1 MAGKEKACICM
12 YEHVIEDDQAPAA
25 CDAHKTR
32 FSQTLMKGKLPAI
45 SGESGP
51 AEWNRAWMLTLK

>member
-1 MAGKEKACICM
+1 MTGKEKACICM

-32 FSQTLMKGKLPAI
+32 SSQSDEGKA
-45 SGESGP
+45 
-51 AEWNRAWMLTLK
+51 ACDFW